1 VKQLSESLG
10 LSERAVRKLRRQVAL
25 ECLPPRLADAA
36 CQDQD
41 EAPLSAFESAAA
53 LYRHS
58 VRQGGRLDSGCHRYA
73 HNAIDKTEH
82 LIVIAYVTVSS
93 DSCSYISVCCSLNKL
108 LGAGLALQ
116 CVTDIAG
123 DTSTGKTQLC
133 MTAAV
138 MTAKSGIGVLY
149 IDTANGCSARR
160 LQSIATERMDAATVR
175 TYLSILFEI

>member
-73 HNAIDKTEH
+73 PNAIDKTEH
-82 LIVIAYVTVSS
+82 LIVIAYYRQLRML
-93 DSCSYISVCCSLNKL
+93 YISVRYSLNKL

-116 CVTDIAG
+116 CVTEIAG

-175 TYLSILFEI
+175 TYLSISI